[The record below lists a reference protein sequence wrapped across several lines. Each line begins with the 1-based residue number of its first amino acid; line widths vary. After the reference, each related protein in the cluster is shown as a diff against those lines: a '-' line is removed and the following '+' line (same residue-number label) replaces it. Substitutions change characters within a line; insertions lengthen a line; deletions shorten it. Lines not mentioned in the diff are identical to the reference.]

1 MVRESDQT
9 RYVHMKKCWFISFA
23 FMFSTQK
30 SPHLTRTKYSKS
42 KICIP
47 KISKKIPGTPPPAG
61 TIALAVPPLHTNA
74 KRRVQPLA
82 AHDETSG
89 KAVLP
94 LLCPD
99 PRDGSGHPNRGR
111 PTGGLPL
118 ADVYLF
124 IRNSPPK
131 TKLHWNW
138 SGKLQFMLRKQ
149 KIELLLGPGQGWHLK
164 DLALKLCNPRIRAAG
179 WFGRLQNLSNAVK

>member
-1 MVRESDQT
+1 MHSCFQPKNHLIQLGPSTVNPKSES
-9 RYVHMKKCWFISFA
+9 
-23 FMFSTQK
+23 QK
-30 SPHLTRTKYSKS
+30 IL
-42 KICIP
+42 
-47 KISKKIPGTPPPAG
+47 KIPGTPPPAG

-118 ADVYLF
+118 ADVNLF
-124 IRNSPPK
+124 IRNFPPK

-149 KIELLLGPGQGWHLK
+149 TIELLLGSGQGWHLK
-164 DLALKLCNPRIRAAG
+164 DPALKLPEDSCCNPSIRAAG